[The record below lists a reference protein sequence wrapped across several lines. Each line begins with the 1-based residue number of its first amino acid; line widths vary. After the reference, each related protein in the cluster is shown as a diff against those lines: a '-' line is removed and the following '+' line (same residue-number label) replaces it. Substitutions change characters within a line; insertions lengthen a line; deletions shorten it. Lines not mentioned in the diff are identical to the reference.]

1 MRGVSAHRNNDQH
14 QRPKKKKKHTS
25 LHAEEMCAFLL
36 SVWTLSAKIGA
47 GEQLVNIFF
56 FTIYKLI
63 LIKFVKHFI
72 IIYELEF
79 LSVFPRVQL
88 ALKTLVFNK
97 EVKC

>member
-1 MRGVSAHRNNDQH
+1 M
-14 QRPKKKKKHTS
+14 KHTS

-36 SVWTLSAKIGA
+36 SVWTLSAKTGA
-47 GEQLVNIFF
+47 GEQLVNFF

-63 LIKFVKHFI
+63 LINFVKHFI

-79 LSVFPRVQL
+79 LSVFPHVQL

>member
-1 MRGVSAHRNNDQH
+1 MH
-14 QRPKKKKKHTS
+14 
-25 LHAEEMCAFLL
+25 AFLL
-36 SVWTLSAKIGA
+36 SVWTLSAKVGT
-47 GEQLVNIFF
+47 GEQRVNFF
-56 FTIYKLI
+56 LTIYKLI

-88 ALKTLVFNK
+88 ALKMLVFNK